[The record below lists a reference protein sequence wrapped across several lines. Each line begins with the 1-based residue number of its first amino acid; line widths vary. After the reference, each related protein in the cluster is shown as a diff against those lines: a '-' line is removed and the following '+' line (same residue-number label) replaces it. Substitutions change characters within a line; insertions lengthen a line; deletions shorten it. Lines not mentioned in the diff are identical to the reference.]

1 MSRISPQRSWVLFIS
16 TSLWGFVSKYFLL
29 SPPPV
34 KPGAEWEKDCVCQ
47 ISVCLHTEK
56 VCVCYQ
62 GSTSLLLNT
71 FFPTHITKCACFIG
85 SGATFVTIIKPI
97 CGNLVYTGR
106 GSTLPFYNRCLLTL
120 LVPNLLLVAP
130 VSVNIHHLFTCD
142 YLLCWRSCF
151 SSQTVCRSSWG
162 HCGVIRG

>member
-16 TSLWGFVSKYFLL
+16 TFLWGFFSKYFLL
-29 SPPPV
+29 FFRRQARSRMREGLCLPNQCV
-34 KPGAEWEKDCVCQ
+34 FAYWEG
-47 ISVCLHTEK
+47 
-56 VCVCYQ
+56 VCVLS
-62 GSTSLLLNT
+62 GTSLSLNT

-106 GSTLPFYNRCLLTL
+106 DSTLPFYNRCLLSLLTP

-142 YLLCWRSCF
+142 CLLC
-151 SSQTVCRSSWG
+151 
-162 HCGVIRG
+162 